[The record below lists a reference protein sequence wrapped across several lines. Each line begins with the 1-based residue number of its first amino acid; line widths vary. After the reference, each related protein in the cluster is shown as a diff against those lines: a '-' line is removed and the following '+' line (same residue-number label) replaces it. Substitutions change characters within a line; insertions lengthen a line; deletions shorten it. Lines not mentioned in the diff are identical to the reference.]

1 LILKKYK
8 LGVFIY
14 LIIFVIIKRQLQNLN
29 FINNRTMKKITTSIL
44 FILAIIA
51 YEHSYAQCTIDSVA
65 PIPDVI
71 NLPEIISEC
80 TAQLKRPASFDECEG
95 KAISGTIL
103 GNKLSYTVGTYTVT
117 WTYAD
122 GSGNKTSQTQK
133 ITVLPLIA
141 PVITTSKVPLFCKGD
156 SIILTWQVPVGPLYP
171 VTYSGFQWTTG
182 NSAYTTKSIV
192 AKTSGTYS
200 LTINTVDGCSETTTQ
215 SVVVDTAAP
224 PVPTITASGATTV
237 CEGINVILKSSS
249 AVNNKWNGG
258 SLLDSLIV
266 TISGTYSVTV
276 SNGCGSKTSLGK
288 KVVVKP
294 LTATI
299 TIGNTGA
306 STICPG
312 DSVLLIS
319 NSSTGNIWIGGSPF
333 SANNNDTLKIFAS
346 ATKTYTLTLNNG
358 CAPTSTATQKIT
370 VKPKPAKPTLEPMS
384 KACLDKN
391 NQYATVP
398 LPLGAPAGGTYSG
411 IGVVPASIFGPAFFV
426 PYLAS
431 LTGGLG
437 IITYTIKDTA
447 TGCTNS
453 ASDFVTIDASANC
466 TTGIIE
472 NSLTV
477 STSIYPNPANNVL
490 NIDIIKA
497 NFNQL
502 TISVIDLLGNE
513 VYSSLDALSTN
524 GFHKQINT
532 ENLAKG
538 IYFIRLR
545 AGADTFTQKV
555 IIQ

>member
-1 LILKKYK
+1 
-8 LGVFIY
+8 
-14 LIIFVIIKRQLQNLN
+14 
-29 FINNRTMKKITTSIL
+29 MKKITTSIL
-44 FILAIIA
+44 FTLAIIV
-51 YEHSYAQCTIDSVA
+51 YGNSYAQCTIDSVA

-95 KAISGTIL
+95 KPFSGTVP
-103 GNKLSYTVGTYTVT
+103 GNQLFYTVGTYTVT
-117 WTYAD
+117 WTYTD
-122 GSGNKTSQTQK
+122 GSGNKSSQTQK
-133 ITVLPLIA
+133 VTVLPLTA

-156 SIILTWQVPVGPLYP
+156 SIVLTWQVPVGSLYP

-182 NSAYTTKSIV
+182 SSAYTTKSIV

-200 LTINTVDGCSETTTQ
+200 LTINTVDGCLATTTQ
-215 SVVVDTAAP
+215 NVIVDTVAP
-224 PVPTITASGATTV
+224 FVPTIITNGSTTV
-237 CEGINVILKSSS
+237 CEGTSVILKSSS
-249 AVNNKWNGG
+249 AVNNKWKGG
-258 SLLDSLIV
+258 STLDSLIV
-266 TISGTYSVTV
+266 TTSGTYSVTV
-276 SNGCGSKTSLGK
+276 ANGCGSKTSLGK
-288 KVVVKP
+288 KIVVKP

-306 STICPG
+306 STVCPG

-319 NSSTGNIWIGGSPF
+319 NSPTGNTWIGGSPF
-333 SANNNDTLKIFAS
+333 SVNNNDTLKIVAS
-346 ATKTYTLTLNNG
+346 ATKTYTLTVNNG
-358 CAPTSTATQKIT
+358 CALASYTTIKIT
-370 VKPKPAKPTLEPMS
+370 VKPKPAKPTLQPMG
-384 KACLDKN
+384 KVCLDKN
-391 NQYATVP
+391 NQLATVP

-411 IGVVPASIFGPAFFV
+411 IGVVPASIFGPASFV
-426 PYLAS
+426 PYFANLV
-431 LTGGLG
+431 GGLG
-437 IITYTIKDTA
+437 VITYTIKDTA

-490 NIDIIKA
+490 NIDITKA

-502 TISVIDLLGNE
+502 NTTIVDVLGNE
-513 VYSSLDALSTN
+513 VYTSLDALSTN

-538 IYFIRLR
+538 IYFIRLH
-545 AGADTFTQKV
+545 AGADTFTQKI